1 MPVEKGYAYAL
12 PGGVYYRVEK
22 FDGYG
27 KLSGRTLEDMQ
38 AGARVDIDEEK
49 VTQYGTDS
57 WVRLVFDEFK
67 KGWHAIANR
76 LFGWWNMQGAANID
90 LVITP
95 SGQFC
100 RFENSGLNAG
110 AEEGQIP
117 GTDRFTHSLDARMSC
132 RSGNKILDEF
142 VGLEIALGG

>member
-1 MPVEKGYAYAL
+1 MNRNHCPDIAASHQH
-12 PGGVYYRVEK
+12 RVHQE
-22 FDGYG
+22 
-27 KLSGRTLEDMQ
+27 
-38 AGARVDIDEEK
+38 ARQTSVTIHIRMDIDEEK

-76 LFGWWNMQGAANID
+76 LFGWWNMPGAANID
-90 LVITP
+90 LVITL

-142 VGLEIALGG
+142 VGLEIALGGQGIADRLV